1 MYQDI
6 ELQHYFASYQN
17 KTNLGEYLQN
27 FQLFVH
33 EKLCSASILY
43 QPTVYDID
51 RKPTLSFSRSVIEKR
66 LVPFEY
72 LSNTKSSL
80 IYFIL
85 SASATK
91 KSLCFMIIT
100 HVEKNDPSLQRFLLS
115 HKVLHQLMYVYY
127 RLSVPHNVL

>member
-43 QPTVYDID
+43 QPTLYEKD
-51 RKPTLSFSRSVIEKR
+51 RKPTFSFS
-66 LVPFEY
+66 
-72 LSNTKSSL
+72 
-80 IYFIL
+80 
-85 SASATK
+85 
-91 KSLCFMIIT
+91 
-100 HVEKNDPSLQRFLLS
+100 FLLKHS
-115 HKVLHQLMYVYY
+115 
-127 RLSVPHNVL
+127 LSLPWVPMKCYKETACPLWIFVQIGILVGNN